1 MHEIKHVEI
10 AGINGERLESFYSEL
25 LGWQIERRHPG
36 GFNYGH
42 VAFNDAL
49 SAGIR
54 HEPEGPAEIVIYVEV
69 EDVEASVEHAVSLG
83 ATIRIPPMQAGDLFF
98 ALIQDPEGNPLGLT
112 QKSA

>member
-10 AGINGERLESFYSEL
+10 AGVDGERLESFYSEL
-25 LGWQIERRHPG
+25 LGWQIERRQPG

-42 VAFNDAL
+42 VEFNDAL

-54 HEPEGPAEIVIYVEV
+54 HEPEGNAEIVVYVEV
-69 EDVEASVEHAVSLG
+69 EDVEASVESAVSLG
-83 ATIRIPPMQAGDLFF
+83 ATVRIPPMQAGDLFF

-112 QKSA
+112 QKPA